1 MDAVKKRR
9 EYLSWEAEVTS
20 EKKKNRIFAINEKRN
35 YEMQHYFITYNASRT
50 SYQEIR
56 INSC

>member
-20 EKKKNRIFAINEKRN
+20 EKKRIEFLT
-35 YEMQHYFITYNASRT
+35 Q
-50 SYQEIR
+50 R
-56 INSC
+56 IVIS